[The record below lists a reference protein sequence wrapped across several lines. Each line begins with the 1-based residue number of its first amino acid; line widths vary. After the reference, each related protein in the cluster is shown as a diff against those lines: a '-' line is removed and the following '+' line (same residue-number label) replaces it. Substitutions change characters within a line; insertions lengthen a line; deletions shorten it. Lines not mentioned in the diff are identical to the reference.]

1 MFGQHTTKRRQ
12 YRRLRVKEG
21 KLALIKADS
30 FVVASIV
37 NISKKGLAFQYMKDS
52 ETSLRGASELDIV
65 STNDD
70 FILENLSFEKISES
84 DVVNY
89 NPITRI
95 PMPIQCCGVKFCNIT
110 PEQVS
115 QLDYFILHHSIDS
128 VSGR

>member
-1 MFGQHTTKRRQ
+1 MFGQHTTNDRE
-12 YRRLRVKEG
+12 YRRLRVKDG
-21 KLALIKADS
+21 NLVLIKADS
-30 FVVASIV
+30 IVVAPVV
-37 NISKKGLAFQYMKDS
+37 NISKKGLAFQYIKDS
-52 ETSLRGASELDIV
+52 ETSLRGSRELYIV

-110 PEQVS
+110 PEQ
-115 QLDYFILHHSIDS
+115 
-128 VSGR
+128 